1 MRRCVL
7 CAAVMGTI
15 PGSGGWMGRGKA
27 VVMLW
32 RLLSWGKGLWEGQK
46 RCDGDCCLGGR
57 DCGRGRRGVMGTA
70 V

>member
-1 MRRCVL
+1 MCALCCCDGDHSWLRRVD
-7 CAAVMGTI
+7 GERE
-15 PGSGGWMGRGKA
+15 GR

-32 RLLSWGKGLWEGQK
+32 RLLSWGKGLWDGQK